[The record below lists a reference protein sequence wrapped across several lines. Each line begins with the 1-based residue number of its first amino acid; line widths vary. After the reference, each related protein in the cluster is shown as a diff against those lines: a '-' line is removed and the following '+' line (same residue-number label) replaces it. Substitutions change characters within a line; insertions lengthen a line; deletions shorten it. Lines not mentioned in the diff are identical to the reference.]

1 MKNTLRKFNIKQNK
15 KIKIDDFINKAL
27 YEPKIGYYSNKIP
40 FGQKGDFITSPT
52 ISNLFSEIIAVWI
65 ISSWETLGKPKTFNV
80 VELGPGDGSLSEVLV
95 RTFKKFPIFNNS
107 VKIFLYEKSLFLKKI
122 QKKKIKAGNV
132 KWIKDFQKINKGPI
146 IFFGNE
152 FFDAIPVKQ
161 FFYKNKKLLEKCY
174 ILNKKNLEETYC
186 KPNLKDSLNLSSFK
200 SLQKLEFI
208 EYPKLGLEELNKI
221 VRKIR
226 SSSGGILLIDYGF
239 IGKINESTIQ
249 IVMKNKKIHK
259 NNLLKYLG
267 KADITS
273 LVNFNLLNEFFQ
285 KKKLNVK
292 KIVSQKFFLERMG
305 IIERAEILQK
315 KMNKTQKKYMFDTL
329 SRLLKKNMMGEL
341 FKVIF
346 AYNSHNKNFFGFE

>member
-1 MKNTLRKFNIKQNK
+1 MKNPLRKFNIKENK

-27 YEPKIGYYSNKIP
+27 YDSKKGYYSKKIS
-40 FGQKGDFITSPT
+40 FGKKGDFITSPT

-65 ISSWETLGKPKTFNV
+65 ISSWEMLGKPKTFNV
-80 VELGPGDGSLSEVLV
+80 VELGPGDGSLSEVLI
-95 RTFKKFPIFNNS
+95 RTFKKFPVFNNS
-107 VKIFLYEKSLFLKKI
+107 VKIYLYEKSALLKKI
-122 QKKKIKAGNV
+122 QKKKIKVDNV
-132 KWIKDFQKINKGPI
+132 QWIKDFRKIKKGPI

-161 FFYKNKKLLEKCY
+161 FFYKHKKLFEKCY

-186 KPNLKDSLNLSSFK
+186 KPNLKDLLKLSSFK

-208 EYPKLGLEELNKI
+208 EYPKLGFEELNKI
-221 VRKIR
+221 VGKIR
-226 SSSGGILLIDYGF
+226 SLSGGILLIDYGF
-239 IGKINESTIQ
+239 VGKLSKSTIQ

-259 NNLLKYLG
+259 NNLLKYMG

-273 LVNFNLLNEFFQ
+273 LVNFSLLNEFFQ
-285 KKKLNVK
+285 KKKLKVK

-305 IIERAEILQK
+305 IIERAKILQK

-329 SRLLKKNMMGEL
+329 SRLLNKNMMGEL

-346 AYNSHNKNFFGFE
+346 AYKSHNKNFFGFE